1 MKASSRE
8 RLTLLLLQNTTP
20 ILFVAI
26 FLFFGVQSSQFLQP
40 QNIENIIKQASFI
53 GMAAVGMTFVL
64 LTAGIDL
71 SIGSIMY
78 LAPLVA
84 GQAIRHQGIGVFPA
98 LLLAMVVGMLFGA
111 VNGFCIVKLRI
122 APFITTLATMVGG
135 RGLGTAITKSRSLD
149 FPQPVLNFGRS
160 EVLGIPLPIV
170 VFVVVVAVGHIVLT
184 RTAFGRQ
191 VYAVGNDVE
200 AAKKAGIKTDRVLA
214 GVYVISGLCAA
225 LSGFILVSQI
235 GRLDAPFGKGDEF
248 DAIAAAVLGGA
259 SLFGGV
265 GNAFGAVIGA
275 VLVQMVQN
283 GLVFTNV
290 NLYLQPMI
298 QATVIFLAVFF
309 DSLRGMRLTKLR
321 RRYIRI
327 PTDRT
332 AAQPPR
338 VDSARHG
345 IVSSSGD

>member
-40 QNIENIIKQASFI
+40 QNIENIVKQASFI

-71 SIGSIMY
+71 SVGSIMY

-111 VNGFCIVKLRI
+111 VNGFAIVKLRI
-122 APFITTLATMVGG
+122 APFIATLATMVGG

-149 FPQPVLNFGRS
+149 FPQPVLDFGRS

-170 VFVVVVAVGHIVLT
+170 AFALVVVIGHIVLT
-184 RTAFGRQ
+184 RTTFGRQ

-200 AAKKAGIKTDRVLA
+200 AARKAGIKTDRVMG

-309 DSLRGMRLTKLR
+309 DSLRGMRLARLR

-327 PTDRT
+327 PTDRVT
-332 AAQPPR
+332 QPPR
-338 VDSARHG
+338 VETTRHG